1 MKIKVDVTELTLEGH
16 HAIIDLSDSDD
27 KKRYARF
34 FDLYGN
40 LLPDADHCDLLSA
53 LMCLDGPD
61 RLNHAGWTEV
71 QDRYIDG
78 CSVVRETE
86 AA

>member
-16 HAIIDLSDSDD
+16 YGIIDLSDPDD
-27 KKRYARF
+27 KERFARF

-40 LLPDADHCDLLSA
+40 LLPAADHCDLIAA
-53 LMCLDGPD
+53 LIDPDGPD

-71 QDRYIDG
+71 QDRYIED
-78 CSVVRETE
+78 CTVVRQTE

>member
-1 MKIKVDVTELTLEGH
+1 MKIRIDVTELTLEGH
-16 HAIIDLSDSDD
+16 YAIIDLSDPDD

-40 LLPDADHCDLLSA
+40 LLPDADHCDLIAA
-53 LMCLDGPD
+53 LMILDGPD
-61 RLNHAGWTEV
+61 RLNYAGWAEV

-78 CSVVRETE
+78 CVVRETE